1 MGDDPYDD
9 EGKASEISIVSDVK
23 VQEPSLYRVL
33 MHNDDYTPMDFVID
47 VLQSVFHHKETNAKK
62 IMLEVHNNGIA
73 VCGVYSYDIAET
85 KVNVVAN
92 LATSQEFP
100 LRCSLER
107 V

>member
-47 VLQSVFHHKETNAKK
+47 VLQSVFHHKETHAKK

-85 KVNVVAN
+85 KLNVVTN

>member
-1 MGDDPYDD
+1 MGDDPYDAESD
-9 EGKASEISIVSDVK
+9 ASEISIVSDVK

-47 VLQSVFHHKETNAKK
+47 VLQSVFHHKETYAKK

-85 KVNVVAN
+85 KLNVVTN